1 MATRLALAFNK
12 PAVIYTPDYQT
23 GLVLEREIPE
33 GAMRVVVIDDIV
45 ATGQTASLISK
56 VLKEKGISFR
66 YYTIGLIPS
75 AIAIDEEMD
84 IMQLLK

>member
-1 MATRLALAFNK
+1 
-12 PAVIYTPDYQT
+12 
-23 GLVLEREIPE
+23 
-33 GAMRVVVIDDIV
+33 MRVVVIDDIV